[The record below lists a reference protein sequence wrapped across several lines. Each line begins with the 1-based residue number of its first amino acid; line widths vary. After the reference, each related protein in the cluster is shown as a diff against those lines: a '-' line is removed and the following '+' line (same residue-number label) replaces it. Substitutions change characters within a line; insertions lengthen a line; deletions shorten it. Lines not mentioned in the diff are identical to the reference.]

1 MVRQIRIDGY
11 VISCNEPRQKQ
22 PQAVVL
28 RFFSLPVSV
37 RGRRARPGDGPDR
50 TEFHRQFL
58 FDEFASVAARPQ
70 WSDRADPDNGY
81 FADFPTLG
89 VDSNAVYLAG
99 DMYHGTNNSLGTSLT
114 MIPKAGVLW
123 LPNSFC

>member
-1 MVRQIRIDGY
+1 MF
-11 VISCNEPRQKQ
+11 
-22 PQAVVL
+22 L
-28 RFFSLPVSV
+28 RFLPAPV
-37 RGRRARPGDGPDR
+37 RRPGTSDGSGWIK
-50 TEFHRQFL
+50 FHRQFS
-58 FDEFASVAARPQ
+58 FDEFAGIAARPQ
-70 WSDRADPDNGY
+70 WSDRADPDNSY

-123 LPNSFC
+123 PA